1 MSQHHQPSTLAALGR
16 TWVEAWNA
24 RDLDRVLALYDEAA
38 VMTSDRIPAMGFD
51 ASGTVRGKDALRAY
65 WGKALGLLPE
75 LHFSLIDLFVSPDS
89 VVVFYANERG
99 KKICEYLRVNEA
111 GLIVQGSANHLV
123 QRETRPHPAIP
134 REGGESSTP
143 RPIRPSPKAS
153 ADKSL
158 RSP

>member
-1 MSQHHQPSTLAALGR
+1 MSKFHKPSQLAALGR

-24 RDLDRVLALYDEAA
+24 RDLERVLALYDDAT

-51 ASGTVRGKDALRAY
+51 ASGTVHGKDALRAY
-65 WGKALGLLPE
+65 WGKALGLLPG
-75 LHFSLIDLFVSPDS
+75 LHFTLIDVFVSPDS

-123 QRETRPHPAIP
+123 
-134 REGGESSTP
+134 G
-143 RPIRPSPKAS
+143 
-153 ADKSL
+153 
-158 RSP
+158 

>member
-89 VVVFYANERG
+89 VVVFYANDGARRSAS
-99 KKICEYLRVNEA
+99 IC
-111 GLIVQGSANHLV
+111 G
-123 QRETRPHPAIP
+123 
-134 REGGESSTP
+134 
-143 RPIRPSPKAS
+143 
-153 ADKSL
+153 
-158 RSP
+158 